1 MTRPTNYLVRMILF
15 CIVVYGTAAI
25 ISPDLARFYMA
36 NPLVNSVIVLTE
48 IFGVFWNLRQV
59 QRLNPE
65 VAWVEDF
72 RRPRQKLEQAT
83 PPVLLAPRARMLHLR
98 ADGERRITL
107 SGQAMRTL
115 LDGISSRLDESRELS
130 RYVTGVMIFL
140 GLLGT
145 FWGLLHTVSSVAAV
159 INGMNLAGG
168 DVNGMF
174 AQLKSGLAGPLA
186 GMGTA
191 FSSSMFGL
199 SGALILGFL
208 DLTAGQAQNRFF
220 NELEEWLA
228 GLTRLSSG
236 AIGGG
241 DGETS
246 VPVYVQALLEQT
258 AENMEALQHVLSR
271 GEDGRIQGNAALT
284 ALNERMATLSD
295 TLRANQQLMV
305 KLAEAQVALG
315 PALTRIGALQP
326 NEVDDVSRAHLRNIE
341 LLLARLLTESEQG
354 RQHSTAELRS
364 DLKILTRTIAARED
378 HLPPAQRDGRAQPAA
393 REERAQPATREER
406 KMAFRG
412 ETPT

>member
-1 MTRPTNYLVRMILF
+1 MTKPKNYLIRMIVF
-15 CIVVYGTAAI
+15 CFVVYGVAAV
-25 ISPDLARFYMA
+25 ISPDLAKFYMA
-36 NPLVNSVIVLTE
+36 NPLVNSVIVLVE

-65 VAWVEDF
+65 VEWVETF
-72 RRPRQKLEQAT
+72 RRNRQKLEQAS
-83 PPVLLAPRARMLHLR
+83 PPVLLAPMARMLHGR

-107 SGQAMRTL
+107 SGQAMTTI
-115 LDGISSRLDESRELS
+115 LDGISSRLDENRELS

-174 AQLKSGLAGPLA
+174 AQLKAGLAGPLA

-208 DLTAGQAQNRFF
+208 DLTAGQAMNRFF

-228 GLTRLSSG
+228 GLTRLSTG
-236 AIGGG
+236 ALGGG
-241 DGETS
+241 DGEAS

-258 AENMEALQHVLSR
+258 AENMESLQRVLTR
-271 GEDGRIQGNAALT
+271 GEDGRAQGNAALL
-284 ALNERMATLSD
+284 ALNERMAALSD
-295 TLRANQQLMV
+295 TLRVNHQLMGR
-305 KLAEAQVALG
+305 LAETQAAMG
-315 PALTRIGALQP
+315 PVLVRLSESPASQP
-326 NEVDDVSRAHLRNIE
+326 ASQDDLARAHLRNIE
-341 LLLARLLTESEQG
+341 MLLNRMLAESEQG
-354 RQHSTAELRS
+354 RAQSTAELRS
-364 DLKILTRTIAARED
+364 DLKVLTRTLAAV
-378 HLPPAQRDGRAQPAA
+378 RDEPRA
-393 REERAQPATREER
+393 
-406 KMAFRG
+406 
-412 ETPT
+412 

>member
-1 MTRPTNYLVRMILF
+1 MTKPTNYLIRMIVF
-15 CIVVYGTAAI
+15 CVVVYGVAAI
-25 ISPDLARFYMA
+25 ISPDLASFYMA
-36 NPLVNSVIVLTE
+36 NPLVNTVIVLVE

-59 QRLNPE
+59 QRLYPE
-65 VAWVEDF
+65 AAWVEEF

-83 PPVLLAPRARMLHLR
+83 PPVLLAPMARMLQGR

-107 SGQAMRTL
+107 SGQAMRTI
-115 LDGISSRLDESRELS
+115 LDGIESRLDESRELS

-208 DLTAGQAQNRFF
+208 DLTAGQAMNRFF

-228 GLTRLSSG
+228 GLTRLSTG
-236 AIGGG
+236 ALGGG
-241 DGETS
+241 DGEAS

-258 AENMEALQHVLSR
+258 AENMESLQRVLSR
-271 GEDGRIQGNAALT
+271 GEDGRAQGNAALLS
-284 ALNERMATLSD
+284 LNERMANLSD

-315 PALTRIGALQP
+315 PALARLGNARA
-326 NEVDDVSRAHLRNIE
+326 EGGDDAARAHLRNIE
-341 LLLARLLTESEQG
+341 LLLNRLLAESEQG
-354 RQHSTAELRS
+354 RAQSTAELRS
-364 DLKILTRTIAARED
+364 DLKVLTRTIAAV
-378 HLPPAQRDGRAQPAA
+378 RDDTRA
-393 REERAQPATREER
+393 
-406 KMAFRG
+406 
-412 ETPT
+412 